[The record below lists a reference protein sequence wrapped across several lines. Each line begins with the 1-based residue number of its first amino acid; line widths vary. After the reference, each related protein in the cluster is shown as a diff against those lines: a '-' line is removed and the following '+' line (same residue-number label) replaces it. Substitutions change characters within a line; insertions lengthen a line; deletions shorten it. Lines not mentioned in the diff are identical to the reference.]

1 MSIYRLSSH
10 LEQQAQLLDISRQEQ
25 EWAIGRYDDL
35 GRFLV
40 DNVSGRADMN
50 VYPQGSFR
58 LGTVVKPADGAGDF
72 DIDLVFW
79 RDLARESVTQEEL
92 KSTAGELLDAY
103 CTDRQLP
110 EPIELGRCWRLD
122 FFEQHFHL
130 DVLPVIPDRN
140 HDGDGILL
148 SDRDLRL
155 WLYSNPIGYADWF
168 YDRMEKTLV
177 QEHLAA
183 LAKALGRSVED
194 VPRFMVR
201 TPLQRVVQ
209 LLKRSRDEYFSSNP
223 EIKPASI
230 LVTTLAGQAYRG
242 QRDVDNALIETARAM
257 PEHIERRGGEWW
269 VENPAHPGENF
280 ADKWSS
286 NPDRRDAF
294 FEWLS
299 VLAHAT
305 TAAAGARSATDATA
319 ALKPVFGE
327 LAAEAASA
335 VAGPGP
341 SLAFKAARGEAR
353 APREQVIEDMFPTTI
368 THSVAISSEVGEP
381 HYPNRYYRRRAAHRR
396 RVEKGRSLRFSIMST
411 NVPAPY
417 AVYWKVRNFGREAQL
432 RNDLRGEIQLGST
445 EHFETTRYNG
455 DHYIE
460 CYVVKEGRCIARTR
474 EWVPIE

>member
-1 MSIYRLSSH
+1 MSTYRLSSH
-10 LEQQAQLLDISRQEQ
+10 LEQQARLLDISREEQ
-25 EWAIGRYDDL
+25 ERAISRYDDL
-35 GRFLV
+35 RRFLV
-40 DNVSGRADMN
+40 ENLSGRADVN

-58 LGTVVKPADGAGDF
+58 LGTVVRPADGAGDF

-92 KSTAGELLDAY
+92 KSTAGELLVAY
-103 CTDRQLP
+103 CADRQLAK
-110 EPIELGRCWRLD
+110 PIELGRCWRLD

-130 DVLPVIPDRN
+130 DVLPVIPDRD

-155 WLYSNPIGYADWF
+155 WLYSNPIGFADWF
-168 YDRMEKTLV
+168 YDRMEKTLL

-223 EIKPASI
+223 DIKPPSI
-230 LVTTLAGQAYRG
+230 LITTLAGHAYRG
-242 QRDVDNALIETARAM
+242 QRDVDAALVETARAM
-257 PEHIERRGGEWW
+257 PDHIERRGREWW

-280 ADKWSS
+280 ADKWNS
-286 NPDRRDAF
+286 NSERRDAF
-294 FEWLS
+294 FEWLGA
-299 VLAHAT
+299 LAQAT
-305 TAAAGARSATDATA
+305 AVAAAAGSATEASTA
-319 ALKPVFGE
+319 LSPVFGD

-335 VAGPGP
+335 LVGPGP
-341 SLAFKAARGEAR
+341 SVAFKAARGEAR
-353 APREQVIEDMFPTTI
+353 APREQMIEELFPTTI
-368 THSVAISSEVGEP
+368 THSVAITSEVAEP

-396 RVEKGRSLRFSIMST
+396 RLEKGRSLRFSIAST
-411 NVPAPY
+411 NVPGSY
-417 AVYWKVRNFGREAQL
+417 DVYWKVRNFGREARL
-432 RNDLRGEIQLGST
+432 RGDLRGEIREGSA

-460 CYVVKEGRCIARTR
+460 CYIVKEGRCIARTR

>member
-1 MSIYRLSSH
+1 MSIYRLSAH

-25 EWAIGRYDDL
+25 EWAVSRYDDL

-40 DNVSGRADMN
+40 DNLSGRADVN

-58 LGTVVKPADGAGDF
+58 LGTMVKPADGAGDF

-79 RDLARESVTQEEL
+79 RDLARESVSQEEL
-92 KSTAGELLDAY
+92 KSTAGELLYAY
-103 CTDRQLP
+103 CTNRQLA
-110 EPIELGRCWRLD
+110 EPTELGRCWRLD

-130 DVLPVIPDRN
+130 DVLPVIPDRD

-209 LLKRSRDEYFSSNP
+209 LLKRSRDEYFASTP
-223 EIKPASI
+223 EIKPPSI
-230 LVTTLAGQAYRG
+230 LVTTLAGHAYRG
-242 QRDVDNALIETARAM
+242 QRDVDTALIETARTL
-257 PEHIERRGGEWW
+257 PEFIKRRGREWW
-269 VENPAHPGENF
+269 VENPAHSGENF
-280 ADKWSS
+280 ADKWNS
-286 NPDRRDAF
+286 NPERRDAF
-294 FEWLS
+294 FEWLG
-299 VLAHAT
+299 VLTQAT
-305 TAAAGARSATDATA
+305 TAAAGTRSATDATA
-319 ALKPVFGE
+319 ALSPVFGE

-335 VAGPGP
+335 LAGPGP
-341 SLAFKAARGEAR
+341 SVAFKAARGESR
-353 APREQVIEDMFPTTI
+353 APREQMIEELFPTTI
-368 THSVAISSEVGEP
+368 THSVTISSEVSEP
-381 HYPNRYYRRRAAHRR
+381 DYPNRYHRRRATHRR
-396 RVEKGRSLRFSIMST
+396 RLEKGRSLRFSITST
-411 NVPAPY
+411 SVPAPY
-417 AVYWKVRNFGREAQL
+417 DIYWKVRNFGREARL
-432 RNDLRGEIQLGST
+432 RSDLRGEIRQGSP

-460 CYVVKEGRCIARTR
+460 CYVVKQGRCIARTR

>member
-1 MSIYRLSSH
+1 MSTYRLSAQ
-10 LEQQAQLLDISRQEQ
+10 LEQQARLLDISRREQ
-25 EWAIGRYDDL
+25 EWAISRYDDL

-40 DNVSGRADMN
+40 ENLSGRADVN
-50 VYPQGSFR
+50 VYAQGSFR

-92 KSTAGELLDAY
+92 KSTAGDLLHAY
-103 CTDRQLP
+103 CADRQLA
-110 EPIELGRCWRLD
+110 EPTELGRCWRLD

-130 DVLPVIPDRN
+130 DVLPVIPDRE

-148 SDRDLRL
+148 SDRELRL
-155 WLYSNPIGYADWF
+155 WLYSNPIDYADWF

-209 LLKRSRDEYFSSNP
+209 LLKRSRDEYFASTP
-223 EIKPASI
+223 AIKPPSI
-230 LVTTLAGQAYRG
+230 LVTTLAGHAYRG
-242 QRDVDNALIETARAM
+242 QRDVDTALIETARLM
-257 PEHIERRGGEWW
+257 PDHIERRGREWW

-280 ADKWSS
+280 ADKWNS

-294 FEWLS
+294 FEWLGA
-299 VLAHAT
+299 LAQAT
-305 TAAAGARSATDATA
+305 AVAVRTGSPTEAAA
-319 ALKPVFGE
+319 ALSPVFGE
-327 LAAEAASA
+327 LAVEAANTVS
-335 VAGPGP
+335 GSGP
-341 SLAFKAARGEAR
+341 SVAFKAARGDER
-353 APREQVIEDMFPTTI
+353 APREQIIEELFPTTI
-368 THSVAISSEVGEP
+368 THTVEIAAEVSEPV
-381 HYPNRYYRRRAAHRR
+381 YPNRYYRRRAAHRR
-396 RVEKGRSLRFSIMST
+396 RLEKGRSLRFSIT
-411 NVPAPY
+411 NTSVPAPFDI
-417 AVYWKVRNFGREAQL
+417 YWKVRNFGREARL
-432 RNDLRGEIQLGST
+432 RNDLRGEIRKGSS

-460 CYVVKEGRCIARTR
+460 CYIVKHGRCVARAR